1 MNSLTALFDWLLTA
15 SFRASVLVLVV
26 LAIQWAFRRQLAARA
41 RYALWL
47 PVLIVLL
54 TPVLPQSRWSIENV
68 FKASEKPVSMPL
80 IVQTAPTTVSPQIIE
95 NIAPVAMPINWSK
108 IGLTAWMGTA
118 AAFLL
123 IAGFSFFR
131 TLRRF
136 QRSRLPLSAEW
147 NAQVAQ
153 LAREIGL
160 PRAPRVWI
168 SSAVKSPAVTGVLRP
183 VLLLPAGFEQDFT
196 PGEARLI
203 LQHELTHLKRHDLP
217 LNALLCVLM
226 ALHWFNPLLWLAFYK
241 ARLDREAACDAQVLE
256 NAPPQRRVEYGHA
269 LLKAETAFAPLQLS
283 LGFVGLFQRGAALR
297 SRIQSIASHHQ
308 PHPAMKLITLASIGL
323 LTFLGITRAEEPS
336 NVIGKA
342 EFRPGDS
349 IRITNVQR
357 GDDFLTVTADYELA
371 SEPEARIS
379 LHITQT
385 KGDGRS
391 KTAPTQSKTI
401 QKGKGTVTLHHPTLG
416 EGMPHVSFYPI
427 KGGSVFGG
435 VYFGTA
441 AEAAASQK
449 MKWSMTT
456 TAAPTGNPLEAK
468 LKSIILPN
476 VAFTNATLD
485 EAVAFLRIKSRD
497 LDTSSVDPKGVNIL
511 VRQSD
516 KPTPSI
522 TLDLRDVPLGQA
534 LRYVAELSG
543 LEMRVEPFA
552 VILAPAGRQAAA
564 DSSAPPA
571 HPLILPQVEF
581 RDATLD
587 EAITFIRMK
596 AREVDP
602 AKKGVNILCKP
613 GAGPEAK
620 ITLSLKQ
627 VPVNEALRY
636 VASLASHGLT
646 NEGETFVLTPSK

>member
-1 MNSLTALFDWLLTA
+1 
-15 SFRASVLVLVV
+15 
-26 LAIQWAFRRQLAARA
+26 
-41 RYALWL
+41 
-47 PVLIVLL
+47 
-54 TPVLPQSRWSIENV
+54 
-68 FKASEKPVSMPL
+68 
-80 IVQTAPTTVSPQIIE
+80 
-95 NIAPVAMPINWSK
+95 
-108 IGLTAWMGTA
+108 
-118 AAFLL
+118 
-123 IAGFSFFR
+123 
-131 TLRRF
+131 
-136 QRSRLPLSAEW
+136 
-147 NAQVAQ
+147 
-153 LAREIGL
+153 
-160 PRAPRVWI
+160 
-168 SSAVKSPAVTGVLRP
+168 
-183 VLLLPAGFEQDFT
+183 
-196 PGEARLI
+196 
-203 LQHELTHLKRHDLP
+203 
-217 LNALLCVLM
+217 
-226 ALHWFNPLLWLAFYK
+226 
-241 ARLDREAACDAQVLE
+241 
-256 NAPPQRRVEYGHA
+256 
-269 LLKAETAFAPLQLS
+269 
-283 LGFVGLFQRGAALR
+283 
-297 SRIQSIASHHQ
+297 
-308 PHPAMKLITLASIGL
+308 MKLITLASIGL

-357 GDDFLTVTADYELA
+357 GDGFLTVTADYELA

-379 LHITQT
+379 LHITLT

-391 KTAPTQSKTI
+391 KTAATQSKTI
-401 QKGKGTVTLHHPTLG
+401 QKGKGTVTLHHPTMG
-416 EGMPHVSFYPI
+416 EGMPHVSFYPT

-441 AEAAASQK
+441 AEVAASQK
-449 MKWSMTT
+449 MKWSMTA

-468 LKSIILPN
+468 LKAIILPN

-485 EAVAFLRIKSRD
+485 EAVAFLCIKSRD

-511 VRQSD
+511 VRPSD
-516 KPTPSI
+516 KPSPTI

-543 LEMRVEPFA
+543 LEMRIEPFA

-602 AKKGVNILCKP
+602 AKKGVNILRKP

-636 VASLASHGLT
+636 VASLAGHGLT